1 MNIPSWLNIK
11 ELDKWLK
18 ENKWYVGFGLFELDK
33 ELNNNILSYFT
44 SNKNLVFE
52 YNWITVYL
60 IRSTYAKK
68 EFNRVQI
75 FLENINLY
83 LTKRNINLYWIEK
96 IINGLNE
103 EDFSRASKAW
113 RILRYLQQYIYK
125 TRPIDT
131 TWLRNNKQ
139 LIVLWDEQ
147 INNGTRNKNY
157 WILDCFFN
165 AQQKLIWQP
174 VYNEKII
181 WQKLKE
187 LEVFKT
193 INQKYFDIERKIGYD
208 PTDNQ
213 SLYNQYISFLN
224 SKSSAKIEWYLVD
237 NLNSLS
243 KIQLSNKLKKTWGKD
258 IQAVANIQRWSEFIS
273 KNSFNA
279 HKNIDL
285 GFINDVQRIVVEKT
299 WTDNEPREDKTPGYF
314 RNFEIWVFDAP
325 NKKIYPSKS
334 WIKTNKAFIAPKYT
348 SVKALME
355 TLVDFYNSNI
365 WKIDDYILSVLL
377 KLMFVIIHPYGDWNW
392 RTSRLL
398 FEWSLINTGWIENGG
413 LFPLSYT
420 INNHKQKYYDA
431 LQKTTEP
438 SLYHIDCYD
447 DYVHN
452 CLVVNYESEDVFTK
466 LDLTPFLVFSIELWK
481 MCFVEAMFEYKYF
494 KTREDLI
501 ANFEK
506 TTRNFNK
513 NEKML
518 IKKTVVAQLKNF
530 DWGKATNERLKFLS
544 EDELSLLKNSVLK
557 VKNQLRFL
565 NIDWINQ
572 EEQSLLEQAIKE
584 YIKYF

>member
-1 MNIPSWLNIK
+1 MK
-11 ELDKWLK
+11 
-18 ENKWYVGFGLFELDK
+18 Y
-33 ELNNNILSYFT
+33 NILKIYR
-44 SNKNLVFE
+44 KN
-52 YNWITVYL
+52 
-60 IRSTYAKK
+60 IRKK
-68 EFNRVQI
+68 F
-75 FLENINLY
+75 
-83 LTKRNINLYWIEK
+83 
-96 IINGLNE
+96 
-103 EDFSRASKAW
+103 DAAW
-113 RILRYLQQYIYK
+113 K
-125 TRPIDT
+125 PI
-131 TWLRNNKQ
+131 
-139 LIVLWDEQ
+139 
-147 INNGTRNKNY
+147 
-157 WILDCFFN
+157 
-165 AQQKLIWQP
+165 A
-174 VYNEKII
+174 
-181 WQKLKE
+181 
-187 LEVFKT
+187 
-193 INQKYFDIERKIGYD
+193 
-208 PTDNQ
+208 
-213 SLYNQYISFLN
+213 
-224 SKSSAKIEWYLVD
+224 KSSAKIEWYLVD

-377 KLMFVIIHPYGDWNW
+377 KLIFVIIHPYGDWNW

-452 CLVVNYESEDVFTK
+452 CLVVNYESEDVFIK

-506 TTRNFNK
+506 TTRSFNK

-572 EEQSLLEQAIKE
+572 EEQSLLEQAIRE